1 MNPDLSGLD
10 SRLHGNDHL
19 DYLGQNSKV
28 SVGWVELAKPN
39 KEMVYD
45 LQFTVTGSQLTAK
58 KTVDQQLA
66 KEGIKMDGF
75 FDDLEV
81 RLPIQREKDNN
92 LRLSAMVESGYRHS
106 KRVRETLDKLGLKS
120 SDIASVADL
129 EKLPVLSREKVA
141 ELERSEPPFGGFCAE
156 NPDISRIFISPG
168 PVYEP
173 HLGENELWARGYFAA
188 GFRKGDRVLNTFS
201 YHMVAAGLTFHEG
214 LRSVG
219 ATVIPSGTSGTETQ
233 VQLIRDLKITGYTG
247 TPSFLIAI
255 INKAEDMGY
264 DFKKDFGL
272 RRACFVAEPLQP
284 SLRTRFEE
292 EYGIDTYQMY
302 GATEVGDIAYE
313 CSEKAGWHICEDVIV
328 EIVDPSTG
336 KCVEPG
342 RLGEVVVTR
351 LNDIFFLLRFGTG
364 DLSSVVEEDCPCGRT
379 SRRLS
384 GIAGRVGDAVKVR
397 GMFVTPSQVARVGVV
412 FPRVRFQVIVTRE
425 SYKDLLTVAVM
436 EDEEYKT
443 IDAGRFRD
451 VFSEICAVKID
462 RIDPLQGEL
471 SDKDKLIVD
480 KREWE

>member
-1 MNPDLSGLD
+1 
-10 SRLHGNDHL
+10 
-19 DYLGQNSKV
+19 
-28 SVGWVELAKPN
+28 
-39 KEMVYD
+39 MV
-45 LQFTVTGSQLTAK
+45 K
-58 KTVDQQLA
+58 
-66 KEGIKMDGF
+66 F

-81 RLPIQREKDNN
+81 RLPLQRETDNN
-92 LRLSAMVESGYRHS
+92 LRLSAMVDSGYRHS
-106 KRVRETLDKLGLKS
+106 KMVRETLDRLGLKP
-120 SDIASVADL
+120 SDIASTGDL
-129 EKLPVLSREKVA
+129 EKLPVISREEIA
-141 ELERSEPPFGGFCAE
+141 ELERLEPPFGGFCGE
-156 NPDISRIFISPG
+156 NADIDRIFISPG

-214 LRSVG
+214 LRSAG

-233 VQLIRDLKITGYTG
+233 VQLIRDLGVTGYTG

-255 INKAEDMGY
+255 IKKAEEMGY
-264 DFKKDFGL
+264 DFKKNFGL

-284 SLRTRFEE
+284 SLRIRFEE

-313 CSEKAGWHICEDVIV
+313 CSEKTGWHICEDVIV

-336 KCVEPG
+336 RCAEPG

-364 DLSSVVEEDCPCGRT
+364 DLSSIVEEDCACGRT

-397 GMFVTPSQVARVGVV
+397 GMFITPGQLARVGEA
-412 FPRVRFQVIVTRE
+412 FPRVRFQVVVTRE
-425 SYKDLLTVAVM
+425 SYRDFLTVAVV
-436 EDEEYKT
+436 EDEEYEA

-451 VFSEICAVKID
+451 VFSAICAVKID
-462 RIDPLQGEL
+462 RIEPVEEEL
-471 SDKDKLIVD
+471 SDSVKPIID